1 MAVLPTKPPAFDRND
16 VEGTVKK
23 LCDYNI
29 QLQEQLDF
37 QLAQTNK
44 MLSEF
49 IKALDN
55 Q

>member
-16 VEGTVKK
+16 VAGTVKK
-23 LCDYNI
+23 LCDYNL

-44 MLSEF
+44 MLADL
-49 IKALDN
+49 IKAASGK
-55 Q
+55 